1 MRIIHGAPFARTNYI
16 IWAMKEMGLAYE
28 INPVNPFTGDNK
40 KPEYLAI
47 NPNGL
52 IPTLEEDGLI
62 LWESMA
68 INFYLA
74 KNYGDNIL
82 WSDDPKE
89 EALIMQWSLFGI
101 LNLDK
106 KAVDCM
112 LHMVVL
118 PKEMRD
124 PATLKAA
131 QSDLIPH
138 LKILN
143 DHLSGK
149 KYLVAERFTI
159 ADLNVAAML
168 DYAVKSGYDFS
179 SYDNLQP
186 WLNRCL
192 GRPIRVKMN
201 EIK

>member
-16 IWAMKEMGLAYE
+16 IWAMKEMGLTYE
-28 INPVNPFTGDNK
+28 LNPVNPFTGDNK

-52 IPTLEEDGLI
+52 IPTLEEDGFI

-82 WSDDPKE
+82 WSNDPKE

-118 PKEMRD
+118 PKEMRE

-138 LKILN
+138 LKVLD

-149 KYLVAERFTI
+149 EYLVAERFTI

-168 DYAVKSGYDFS
+168 DYAVQSGYDFS